1 MFHRKLLSHHAV
13 SKFLSR
19 NQCTCSVSQFL
30 FTKCP
35 MFIQCPDLPFF
46 DVLLF
51 VYPNSFVQC
60 PTIIIC
66 VFPSFNYP
74 VVFSVSST
82 FFFHLSILNIF
93 SFSVPMS
100 MSMFISYY
108 HVFILPQLPS
118 VSYSHTTFH
127 CYPFNVPLFRPSR
140 SSLTSKRR
148 AQSTKMTG
156 DGHQI
161 T

>member
-1 MFHRKLLSHHAV
+1 MQYLNFY
-13 SKFLSR
+13 
-19 NQCTCSVSQFL
+19 QGTSV
-30 FTKCP
+30 P
-35 MFIQCPDLPFF
+35 
-46 DVLLF
+46 
-51 VYPNSFVQC
+51 VQC
-60 PTIIIC
+60 PNFSSLNVLCSYSVPISLSSMFYCSSILIVSFSVLLLLY